1 MLILTRKLGECV
13 IIGDNIKLTVVEI
26 NKNQIK
32 FGIEAPK
39 SVAIH
44 REEVFKKIKDENEH
58 SSSSNLI
65 DLS

>member
-1 MLILTRKLGECV
+1 MLILTRKLGESV

-26 NKNQIK
+26 GKNQIK
-32 FGIEAPK
+32 FGVEAPK
-39 SVAIH
+39 NVVIH
-44 REEVFKKIKDENEH
+44 REEIFKKIKDENEY

>member
-1 MLILTRKLGECV
+1 MLILTRKLGESV

-26 NKNQIK
+26 SKNQIK
-32 FGIEAPK
+32 FGVEAPK
-39 SVAIH
+39 NVIIH
-44 REEVFKKIKDENEH
+44 REEVFRKIKDENEY

>member
-1 MLILTRKLGECV
+1 MLILTRKLGESV
-13 IIGDNIKLTVVEI
+13 IIGNNIKLTVVEI
-26 NKNQIK
+26 GKNQIK

-39 SVAIH
+39 SVTVH
-44 REEVFKKIKDENEH
+44 REEVFKKIKDENEC

>member
-1 MLILTRKLGECV
+1 MLILTRKLGESA

-26 NKNQIK
+26 SKNQIK
-32 FGIEAPK
+32 FGVEAPK
-39 SVAIH
+39 NVIIH
-44 REEVFKKIKDENEH
+44 REEVFRKIKDENEY